1 MPAPAFIPE
10 PKSFPMTISFS
21 LTTTWAPAAEGEPLG
36 YGIELTNT
44 GTEPVSGF
52 KLGFS
57 GPARIDPH
65 ATLENGRLLVRL
77 SNHTLIAPPEGYVLA
92 PGQTWTATARG
103 LSYGLRHW
111 SDGANSGYVELSD
124 GTLVP
129 AATAPTRGKGH
140 NSPLLKGAMR
150 FPVPAKAP
158 VPVSIIPWPRSV
170 ATTGA
175 RIAPPGFNLL
185 PEGELATRA
194 AAAFTALV
202 ADLFPVEAIVRP
214 ASEAGMPVAIRARS
228 GLAEEAYEIDFSEN
242 GATVSATTRQG
253 MFYGLVT
260 LGQILRG
267 ARQYPQT
274 FVFPTGG
281 TIADAPGFAYRG
293 CHLDVARQFY
303 TGAEVSRLLKL
314 LAWNKLNKFHW
325 HLSEDEAWRLEI
337 DAYPELT
344 EIGAWRG
351 HGKALPPLL
360 GSGPQPTGGY
370 YSKQVVR
377 DIVALADSLAITV
390 IPEIDMPGHFYAALQ
405 SLPQLRDPDEK
416 GEYQSVQ
423 GFPNNSLNPAHEPVY
438 RFVETV
444 IDEVLEM
451 FPAGIFHVGADEVPL
466 AAWSG
471 SPLALDLIEK
481 LAGPD
486 MRRKHE
492 GQFNQLGNH
501 HGADEIE
508 GSPTAILQAHFIRR
522 VHDYI
527 TAKGAITGGWE
538 EAAHGDAV
546 EKDKSFVIGWRNVE
560 INAALAER
568 GFNIVVSPGQRYY
581 LDMANS
587 LAWAEPGAGWA
598 GWSGPQETYEFEAR
612 AGFSEQGLKHLMGVQ
627 ACIWSESMT
636 DRAIFDR
643 LIFPRLSAI
652 AEAGWTLPER
662 KSWPRFQAL
671 AGLMPIMYGHFEEAT
686 QR

>member
-1 MPAPAFIPE
+1 
-10 PKSFPMTISFS
+10 MTIAFS
-21 LTTTWAPAAEGEPLG
+21 LVTTWSPATATEPLG

-44 GTEPVSGF
+44 GDEPVRDF
-52 KLGFS
+52 QLAFS

-65 ATLENGRLLVRL
+65 ATLDNGKLLKRL
-77 SNHTLIAPPEGYVLA
+77 SNHSLIAPPDGYVLH
-92 PGQTWTATARG
+92 PGETWTSTARG

-111 SDGANSGYVELSD
+111 SDGANTGYVVLSD
-124 GTLVP
+124 GTVVP
-129 AATAPTRGKGH
+129 LPTLPTRAKGH
-140 NSPLLKGAMR
+140 NSPLLKGAVR

-158 VPVSIIPWPRSV
+158 VPVSIIPWPKSV
-170 ATTGA
+170 ATTGR
-175 RIAPPGFNLL
+175 RIAPTGFDLK
-185 PEGELATRA
+185 PQGEAANRA
-194 AAAFTALV
+194 AAAFAGLV
-202 ADLFPVEAIVRP
+202 QDLFPVEAIVRP
-214 ASEAGMPVAIRARS
+214 AAEAGMPVNIVEKA
-228 GLAEEAYEIDFSEN
+228 GMGDEAYEVSFAEDS
-242 GATVSATTRQG
+242 ATVAATTRQG
-253 MFYGLVT
+253 LFYGLVT
-260 LGQILRG
+260 LGHILRG
-267 ARQYPQT
+267 ARQHPQT

-281 TIADAPGFAYRG
+281 TITDEPGFAYRG

-303 TGAEVSRLLKL
+303 TGAEVSRLIKL
-314 LAWNKLNKFHW
+314 MAWNKLNRFHW
-325 HLSEDEAWRLEI
+325 HLSEDEAWRVEI

-370 YSKQVVR
+370 YSKAVIRQ
-377 DIVALADSLAITV
+377 IVALADSLAIAV

-405 SLPQLRDPDEK
+405 SLPQLRDPNET

-444 IDEVLEM
+444 IDEMLEL
-451 FPAGIFHVGADEVPL
+451 FPAGIFHLGADEVPL

-481 LAGPD
+481 LGGPEL
-486 MRRKHE
+486 RKKHE
-492 GQFNQLGNH
+492 AQYNQLGNH

-508 GSPTAILQAHFIRR
+508 GSPTALLQAHFIRR

-527 TAKGAITGGWE
+527 ASKGAITGGWE

-546 EKDKSFVIGWRNVE
+546 DKTKAFVIGWRNVE

-568 GFNIVVSPGQRYY
+568 GFDIVVSPGQRYY
-581 LDMANS
+581 LDMANGV
-587 LAWAEPGAGWA
+587 AWAEPGAGWA

-612 AGFSEQGLKHLMGVQ
+612 AGFSEQGLKHLLGIQ

-643 LIFPRLSAI
+643 LVFPRLSAI

-662 KSWPRFQAL
+662 KSWDRFKAL
-671 AGLMPIMYGHFEEAT
+671 VGLMPIMYGHWAAE
-686 QR
+686 